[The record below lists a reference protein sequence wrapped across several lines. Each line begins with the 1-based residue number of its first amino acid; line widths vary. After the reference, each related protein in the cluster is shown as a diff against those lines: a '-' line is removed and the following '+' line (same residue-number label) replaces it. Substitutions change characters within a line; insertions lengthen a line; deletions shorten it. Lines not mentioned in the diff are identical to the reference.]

1 MVTRSNSHPIAK
13 QLAYAGLPVPS
24 HGVSCLP
31 VIPVA
36 TRLVLMDALLGP
48 SVTAVPHPPALPG
61 SSLRDSWQ
69 AGATVVVFWQ
79 ATLKTGHSSIHRCAT
94 RPRGLSHVAA
104 WVGSSPNARMSG
116 KL

>member
-1 MVTRSNSHPIAK
+1 MVTRSNSRPIAK

-48 SVTAVPHPPALPG
+48 SVTAVPHPPALLG

-69 AGATVVVFWQ
+69 AGATVVVLWQ
-79 ATLKTGHSSIHRCAT
+79 ATLKTGHSSIHRVQPDLAD
-94 RPRGLSHVAA
+94 
-104 WVGSSPNARMSG
+104 
-116 KL
+116 